1 MSGAHWRRSYAHLD
15 SPVHRAPAWLKLLA
29 TLALVIGVALVP
41 VGHAIWTGPVLIAV
55 LVGARASRVPLRA
68 FVARLAVVQ
77 PFVLGVA
84 VLALFQGRGLDAC
97 AAVAFKTTTC
107 VTAVQLL
114 AHTTPFPEILR
125 VMERA
130 RVPSALV
137 AALSL
142 LHRYLYVL
150 LDESSRMRR
159 ARDLRTWRTG
169 RWTRWRSLSSVVAV
183 SFVRS
188 IARAERIAAAMRAR
202 GRT

>member
-114 AHTTPFPEILR
+114 AHTTPFPESCGSWSAHAF
-125 VMERA
+125 RA
-130 RVPSALV
+130 
-137 AALSL
+137 
-142 LHRYLYVL
+142 H
-150 LDESSRMRR
+150 SSRHSPCSIGISTSSWTSRR
-159 ARDLRTWRTG
+159 A
-169 RWTRWRSLSSVVAV
+169 
-183 SFVRS
+183 
-188 IARAERIAAAMRAR
+188 
-202 GRT
+202 